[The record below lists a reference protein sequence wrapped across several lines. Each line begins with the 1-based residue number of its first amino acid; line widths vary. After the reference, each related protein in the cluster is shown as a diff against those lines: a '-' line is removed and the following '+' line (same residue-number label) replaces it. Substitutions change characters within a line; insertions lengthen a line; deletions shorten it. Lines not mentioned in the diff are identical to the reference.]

1 MRIVAIALGLFFT
14 VVQFYT
20 SFAALSPTPPVGYV
34 FANRAV
40 AAVLVGSLALA
51 ALVLGTYLVRERALL
66 RRSPSHAL
74 LGAWIGSAL
83 LSSVLGLDPASGLQV
98 TAMMA
103 LAGCFHLALVRWFGA
118 PNVAQAVLVPY
129 LLVGTIASASGL
141 GMDLLHRPALLWVLN
156 HGRAA
161 GVFVTA
167 NQFAAFA
174 LAFGFVAFGT
184 ALAYRGPLRGLAAAA
199 TVLAALSLAATLS
212 LAGLLG
218 AAVAAVFYAFALGAR
233 RTGGALALLAVIALG
248 LAVSRPTLGH
258 NPADQ
263 FVRLRFWEAG
273 LRVATLFPL
282 TGAGPMAYWR
292 VYPAIRAPDGDPP
305 GTFGA
310 LHPHDAYLSLAGETG
325 LVGLAALGF
334 GWSTFVRALRI
345 RLRARSAR
353 ERRFALGVCAALVA
367 VLVQGL
373 FDTIGIVQM
382 CFVWIPYTALALA
395 SASAG
400 LSPKIAVS

>member
-1 MRIVAIALGLFFT
+1 VKIVAFALGLFFT

-34 FANRAV
+34 FATRPV
-40 AAVLVGSLALA
+40 AALLVTLLALA
-51 ALVLGTYLVRERALL
+51 ALVLGAYLIREHALFG
-66 RRSPSHAL
+66 RSPSHAL
-74 LGAWIGSAL
+74 LAAWTGSAL
-83 LSSVLGLDPASGLQV
+83 LSSLLGLDPGSGLQV

-103 LAGCFHLALVRWFGA
+103 LGGCFHLALVRAFGGRRV
-118 PNVAQAVLVPY
+118 PPAVLLPY
-129 LLVGTIASASGL
+129 LLAGTAATVAGL
-141 GMDLLHRPALLWVLN
+141 IMDVLRRPALLWVLN

-161 GVFVTA
+161 GLFVTA
-167 NQFAAFA
+167 NQFAAFV

-184 ALAYRGPLRGLAAAA
+184 ALAFRGALRALGAAGAA
-199 TVLAALSLAATLS
+199 SAALALVATLS

-218 AAVAAVFYAFALGAR
+218 AAVAAIFYAFALGAR
-233 RTGGALALLAVIALG
+233 RSAGVLALVAALG
-248 LAVSRPTLGH
+248 FALVVSRPALAH

-273 LRVATLFPL
+273 LRVAALFPL

-292 VYPAIRAPDGDPP
+292 VYPAVRAPDGDPP

-325 LVGLAALGF
+325 LVGLAAAAF
-334 GWSTFVRALRI
+334 GWVTFVRSIRA
-345 RLRARSAR
+345 RLRMRTAP
-353 ERRFALGVCAALVA
+353 ERRFVLAVCAALVA
-367 VLVQGL
+367 VLVQGV

-382 CFVWIPYTALALA
+382 CFVWIPYTALAVA

-400 LSPKIAVS
+400 LAQEAVSP